1 MIRIRSG
8 NIELLKLLAAFLMTI
23 DHINK
28 YLFNST
34 IFLLYEMG
42 RIAMPI
48 FMFILAYNLA
58 HTLVFT
64 KVIKRLFI
72 CGIITTPIFICLGG
86 LYYGYY
92 PLNIM
97 FTLLVSVIVMYLID
111 KNIFLALLIFAVG
124 GSCVEYWWPAISF
137 SVFIFVYYKYK
148 EKLFF
153 LFMAIISLTLLYYIN
168 GNLWALMSI
177 PVIAVLSYSNIKV
190 PRLKIFFYIY
200 YFVHL
205 TVILFIK
212 IAMQQKGYM
221 FFY

>member
-1 MIRIRSG
+1 MI
-8 NIELLKLLAAFLMTI
+8 AAFLMTI

-34 IFLLYEMG
+34 IVLFFELG
-42 RIAMPI
+42 RLAMPI

-58 HTLVFT
+58 HKATFS
-64 KVIKRLFI
+64 KAIIRRLLI
-72 CGIITTPIFICLGG
+72 CGIITTPVFIKLGG

-111 KNIFLALLIFAVG
+111 KNIYLALLIFAVG

-153 LFMAIISLTLLYYIN
+153 LLAIISLTLLYYIN

-177 PVIAVLSYSNIKV
+177 PVIAVFSYSNIKV

-205 TVILFIK
+205 IVILFIK
-212 IAMQQKGYM
+212 IEMQQKGYM